1 VGPGRMTGGMLNRA
15 GISLAK
21 AASEEIDRRP
31 SAYSVEKLSFGG
43 KAISQVYRI
52 AAEYP
57 RKTRRV
63 AGGDR
68 LRTEIVKSGCALES
82 GKLQAF

>member
-1 VGPGRMTGGMLNRA
+1 V
-15 GISLAK
+15 
-21 AASEEIDRRP
+21 
-31 SAYSVEKLSFGG
+31 YSVEKLPFGG
-43 KAISQVYRI
+43 KAISQVYGH
-52 AAEYP
+52 AAEHA

-82 GKLQAF
+82 RKFQAF

>member
-1 VGPGRMTGGMLNRA
+1 MAPFRRSFQLG
-15 GISLAK
+15 
-21 AASEEIDRRP
+21 DRP
-31 SAYSVEKLSFGG
+31 VLAYSVEKLSLGG
-43 KAISQVYRI
+43 KTISQVYGN